1 MSNFKKQLLAG
12 PYLIWMIGFILLPL
26 VMIVYYALTNSD
38 GQFTLQY
45 ITAITTETNLNAIGL
60 SLKLSIICTLI
71 CLLLAYPLAMILN
84 KIRAFPAPKSLAA
97 SIQSRLIRT
106 MEL

>member
-60 SLKLSIICTLI
+60 SLKLSIICSPLNQIEVYHTLI
-71 CLLLAYPLAMILN
+71 VS
-84 KIRAFPAPKSLAA
+84 RSLGQIIIA
-97 SIQSRLIRT
+97 
-106 MEL
+106 